1 MAKVRGTHW
10 AGREPPAWANIPT
23 MSVSPPASN
32 VSSPPS
38 TTPARLSGRRLGVWI
53 ILLGMLTAVAPLS
66 IDMYLP
72 SFPLVEQA
80 LGVAP
85 GTMEFTLAAFFIG
98 LTLGQLAYGPLSDR
112 FGRKPPLYFGYAL
125 FTLASLGCALADSLT
140 VLIIGRFLQGLG
152 GCAGMVVTSAMVRDR
167 MGVRE
172 AARVF
177 SLLILVM
184 GLAPILAPLL
194 GGWLLTFW
202 DWRALF
208 LVLAGFG
215 ALCLLAIARGLPET
229 HDTRHEPPL
238 RLRRVAGNYAY
249 LLHQRAFVGYVISA
263 GLARAGMFA
272 YIAGSPFLLIQ
283 FYGVAPEHFGW
294 FFGANALAL
303 ILASQVNA
311 WLLRRLTPSTLLRY
325 ALWLPPVAGLGLLA
339 MVIGD
344 QDCLVGFSLGFL
356 LFIGSLG
363 WIGPNATACA
373 LATHGQMAGTASAL
387 NGSLGFLLATLAGS
401 LVGLLHDGT
410 GQPLALVMACC
421 GGGAWLTHWLLIRP
435 LALAGS
441 QP

>member
-1 MAKVRGTHW
+1 MKCVIYNV
-10 AGREPPAWANIPT
+10 PL
-23 MSVSPPASN
+23 MPAS
-32 VSSPPS
+32 
-38 TTPARLSGRRLGVWI
+38 TPAIDPSAPSHFTPGPLSGQPLGVWI
-53 ILLGMLTAVAPLS
+53 VLLGMLTAVAPLS

-72 SFPLVEQA
+72 SFPLVERD
-80 LGVAP
+80 LDVAP

-112 FGRKPPLYFGYAL
+112 FGRKPPLYFGYTL

-140 VLIIGRFLQGLG
+140 LLILGRFLQGLG

-202 DWRALF
+202 DWRAIF
-208 LVLAGFG
+208 LVLTGFG
-215 ALCLLAIARGLPET
+215 LLCLLAIARGLPET

-249 LLHQRAFVGYVISA
+249 LLRERGFVGHVISA

-283 FYGVAPEHFGW
+283 YFGVAPARFGW

-311 WLLRRLTPSTLLRY
+311 RLLRLVPPSTLLRR
-325 ALWLPPVAGLGLLA
+325 ALWLPPLAGLGLLA
-339 MVIGD
+339 LVLSG
-344 QDCLVGFSLGFL
+344 QDSLVGFSLGFL
-356 LFIGSLG
+356 IFIGSLG

-373 LATHGQMAGTASAL
+373 LASHGRMAGTASAL

-410 GQPLALVMACC
+410 GQPLALVMALC
-421 GGGAWLTHWLLIRP
+421 GTGAWLTHRLLIRP
-435 LALAGS
+435 LALAGGQS
-441 QP
+441 

>member
-1 MAKVRGTHW
+1 MSA
-10 AGREPPAWANIPT
+10 PPPGIDP
-23 MSVSPPASN
+23 SV
-32 VSSPPS
+32 PS
-38 TTPARLSGRRLGVWI
+38 HPRPGRLSGRPLAAWI
-53 ILLGMLTAVAPLS
+53 VLLGMLTAVAPLS

-72 SFPLVEQA
+72 SFPLVEHA

-98 LTLGQLAYGPLSDR
+98 LALGQLAYGPLSDR

-125 FTLASLGCALADSLT
+125 YTLASLGCALADSLT
-140 VLIIGRFLQGLG
+140 VLIIARFLQGLG
-152 GCAGMVVTSAMVRDR
+152 GCVGMVVTSAMVRDR

-215 ALCLLAIARGLPET
+215 TLCLLAIAWGLPET

-238 RLRRVAGNYAY
+238 RLRRVAGNYGY
-249 LLHQRAFVGYVISA
+249 LLRQRGFLGYVISA

-283 FYGVAPEHFGW
+283 YYGVTAEHFGW

-303 ILASQVNA
+303 IAASQVNA
-311 WLLRRLTPSTLLRY
+311 RLLRRLSPSTLLRR
-325 ALWLPPVAGLGLLA
+325 ALWLPPLAGLGLLA
-339 MVIGD
+339 
-344 QDCLVGFSLGFL
+344 LVLGGQNSLAGFSLGFL

-401 LVGLLHDGT
+401 LVGVLHDGT
-410 GQPLALVMACC
+410 GQPLALVMAFC
-421 GGGAWLTHWLLIRP
+421 GIGAWLTHQVLIRP
-435 LALAGS
+435 LAQAGGQS
-441 QP
+441 

>member
-1 MAKVRGTHW
+1 MKCVIYNV
-10 AGREPPAWANIPT
+10 PL
-23 MSVSPPASN
+23 MSAS
-32 VSSPPS
+32 
-38 TTPARLSGRRLGVWI
+38 TPAIDPSAPSHFTPGPLSGRPLGVWI
-53 ILLGMLTAVAPLS
+53 VLLGMLTAVAPLS

-72 SFPLVEQA
+72 SFPLVERD

-140 VLIIGRFLQGLG
+140 LLILGRFLQGLG

-202 DWRALF
+202 DWRAIF
-208 LVLAGFG
+208 LVLTGFG

-249 LLHQRAFVGYVISA
+249 LLRERGFVGYVISA

-283 FYGVAPEHFGW
+283 YFGIAPAHFGW

-311 WLLRRLTPSTLLRY
+311 RLLRLVPPSTLLRR
-325 ALWLPPVAGLGLLA
+325 ALWLPPLAGLGLLA
-339 MVIGD
+339 LVLSG
-344 QDCLVGFSLGFL
+344 QDSLAGFSLGFL
-356 LFIGSLG
+356 IFIGSLG

-373 LATHGQMAGTASAL
+373 LASHGRMAGTASAL

-410 GQPLALVMACC
+410 GQPLALVMAFC
-421 GGGAWLTHWLLIRP
+421 GIGAWLTHRLLIRP
-435 LALAGS
+435 LAHAGDQS
-441 QP
+441 

>member
-1 MAKVRGTHW
+1 
-10 AGREPPAWANIPT
+10 
-23 MSVSPPASN
+23 
-32 VSSPPS
+32 
-38 TTPARLSGRRLGVWI
+38 
-53 ILLGMLTAVAPLS
+53 MLTAVAPLS

-72 SFPLVEQA
+72 SFPLVERA

-112 FGRKPPLYFGYAL
+112 FGRKPPLYVGYAL
-125 FTLASLGCALADSLT
+125 FTLASLVCALADNLT
-140 VLIIGRFLQGLG
+140 LLIIGRFLQGLG

-167 MGVRE
+167 MGVRD

-208 LVLAGFG
+208 VVLAGFG
-215 ALCLLAIARGLPET
+215 LICLMAIAMGLPET
-229 HDTRHEPPL
+229 HDTRQEPPL

-249 LLHQRAFVGYVISA
+249 LLRERGFVGYVISA

-283 FYGVAPEHFGW
+283 LYGVAPEHFGW
-294 FFGANALAL
+294 FFGANAFAL
-303 ILASQVNA
+303 IAASQLNA
-311 WLLRRLTPSTLLRY
+311 RLLRRLAPSTLLRR
-325 ALWLPPVAGLGLLA
+325 ALWLPPLAGLGLLA
-339 MVIGD
+339 
-344 QDCLVGFSLGFL
+344 LVFSGQGSLAGFSLGFFV
-356 LFIGSLG
+356 FIGSLG
-363 WIGPNATACA
+363 WIGPNGSACA
-373 LATHGQMAGTASAL
+373 LAAHGQLAGTAAAL
-387 NGSLGFLLATLAGS
+387 NGALGFLFATLAGS

-410 GQPLALVMACC
+410 GKPLALVMAFC
-421 GGGAWLTHWLLIRP
+421 GIGAWLTHRVMIGP
-435 LALAGS
+435 LAQAGGEH
-441 QP
+441 